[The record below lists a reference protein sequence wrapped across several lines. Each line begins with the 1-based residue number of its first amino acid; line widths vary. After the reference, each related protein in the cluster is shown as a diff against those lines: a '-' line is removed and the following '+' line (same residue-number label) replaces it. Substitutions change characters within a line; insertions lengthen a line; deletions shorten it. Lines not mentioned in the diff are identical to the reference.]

1 VCLFLE
7 SYGRF
12 GPFLVLV
19 LSEICYYI
27 YDMGNLSLKVL
38 KRAKEVGPGS
48 ALTPRA
54 FDDLGNRAA
63 VDQALSRLTKA
74 GKIRRIS
81 RGVYDV
87 PKNHPTLG
95 PLSPDPDAV
104 ARAIADQSGYR
115 LQPTPARAA
124 NALGLSSQV
133 PAQIVYLIDG
143 SSRKIKVGNH
153 IIHFKHAGPRALLGA
168 GTPEG
173 VALQAI
179 RAFGPHHLSAAVIQQ
194 LRQNL
199 PSAAKTGLKKLAH
212 HAPRWMAS
220 AIDAV
225 TA

>member
-1 VCLFLE
+1 MRDLPLQ
-7 SYGRF
+7 
-12 GPFLVLV
+12 
-19 LSEICYYI
+19 
-27 YDMGNLSLKVL
+27 VL
-38 KRAKEVGPGS
+38 KRAKAVGPGA
-48 ALTPRA
+48 ALTPRV

-87 PKNHPTLG
+87 PQNHPTLG

-143 SSRKIKVGNH
+143 SSRKIKVGNR
-153 IIHFKHAGPRALLGA
+153 IIHFQHAGPRALLGA
-168 GTPEG
+168 GTLEG

-179 RAFGPHHLSAAVIQQ
+179 RAFGPHHLSNAILQQ

-199 PSAAKTGLKKLAH
+199 PSDAKTGLKKLAH

-225 TA
+225 TAEH

>member
-1 VCLFLE
+1 MTF
-7 SYGRF
+7 S
-12 GPFLVLV
+12 P
-19 LSEICYYI
+19 LSGICYDI
-27 YDMGNLSLKVL
+27 SDMRDLTTRVL
-38 KRAKEVGPGS
+38 KRAKTVDPGS
-48 ALTPRA
+48 ALTAKA
-54 FDDLGNRAA
+54 FADLGNRDA
-63 VDQALSRLTKA
+63 VDQALSRLARA

-87 PKNHPTLG
+87 PKIHPTFG

-133 PAQIVYLIDG
+133 PAQVIYLIDG
-143 SSRKIKVGNH
+143 GSRKIKVGNQ
-153 IIHFKHAGPRALLGA
+153 IIHFKHAGPRTLLGA

-179 RAFGPHHLSAAVIQQ
+179 RAFGPDHLTEDVIKQ
-194 LRQNL
+194 LRRSL
-199 PSAAKTGLKKLAH
+199 PSKAKTGLKRLAH
-212 HAPRWMAS
+212 HAPQWMAS

>member
-1 VCLFLE
+1 M
-7 SYGRF
+7 
-12 GPFLVLV
+12 

-27 YDMGNLSLKVL
+27 SAMRDLTLKVL
-38 KRAKEVGPGS
+38 KRAKAARAGS
-48 ALTPRA
+48 ALTPRV

-87 PKNHPTLG
+87 PRHHPTLG

-143 SSRKIKVGNH
+143 SSRKIKVGNQ

-168 GTPEG
+168 GTPAG

-179 RAFGPHHLSAAVIQQ
+179 RALGPDRLTAGVIRQ
-194 LRQNL
+194 LRQSL
-199 PSAAKTGLKKLAH
+199 PSDAKTG
-212 HAPRWMAS
+212 
-220 AIDAV
+220 
-225 TA
+225 

>member
-1 VCLFLE
+1 M
-7 SYGRF
+7 
-12 GPFLVLV
+12 
-19 LSEICYYI
+19 SEICYYI
-27 YDMGNLSLKVL
+27 SDMRDITLKVL
-38 KRAKEVGPGS
+38 KRAKAVGPGS
-48 ALTPRA
+48 ALTPRV

-87 PKNHPTLG
+87 PQNHPTLG

-143 SSRKIKVGNH
+143 SSRKIKVGNQ
-153 IIHFKHAGPRALLGA
+153 IIHFQHAGPRALLGA

-179 RAFGPHHLSAAVIQQ
+179 RAFGPHHLSAAIIQQ

>member
-1 VCLFLE
+1 M
-7 SYGRF
+7 
-12 GPFLVLV
+12 
-19 LSEICYYI
+19 SEIYYNI
-27 YDMGNLSLKVL
+27 SDMGDLTMNVL
-38 KRAKEVGPGS
+38 KRAKAVGPGS

-133 PAQIVYLIDG
+133 PARIVYLIDG
-143 SSRKIKVGNH
+143 SSRKIKVGNQF
-153 IIHFKHAGPRALLGA
+153 IHFKHAGPRVLLGA
-168 GTPEG
+168 GTLEG
-173 VALQAI
+173 VALQAM
-179 RAFGPHHLSAAVIQQ
+179 RAFGPHHLSTAVIQQ

-199 PSAAKTGLKKLAH
+199 PSTAKTGLKKLAH

>member
-1 VCLFLE
+1 L
-7 SYGRF
+7 
-12 GPFLVLV
+12 
-19 LSEICYYI
+19 LSEICYDI
-27 YDMGNLSLKVL
+27 SDMRDLTLKVL
-38 KRAKEVGPGS
+38 KRAKAVGLGS
-48 ALTPRA
+48 ALTPKA
-54 FDDLGNRAA
+54 FADLGSRAA
-63 VDQALSRLTKA
+63 VDQALSRLSKA

-95 PLSPDPDAV
+95 PLSPDPDSV

-143 SSRKIKVGNH
+143 SSRKIKLGNQT
-153 IIHFKHAGPRALLGA
+153 IHFRHAGPRVLLGA

-179 RAFGPHHLSAAVIQQ
+179 RAFGPDHLTEGVIKQ
-194 LRQNL
+194 LRRNL
-199 PSAAKTGLKKLAH
+199 PSDTKTGLKKLAH
-212 HAPRWMAS
+212 RAPQWMAS

>member
-1 VCLFLE
+1 MADL
-7 SYGRF
+7 
-12 GPFLVLV
+12 
-19 LSEICYYI
+19 I
-27 YDMGNLSLKVL
+27 LKVL
-38 KRAKEVGPGS
+38 ERVKAASPG
-48 ALTPRA
+48 AAFTPKA

-81 RGVYDV
+81 RGVYDI

-95 PLSPDPDAV
+95 PLSPDPDTV
-104 ARAIADQSGYR
+104 ARAIADQAGYR

-143 SSRKIKVGNH
+143 SSRKIAVGNQ
-153 IIHFKHAGPRALLGA
+153 IIYLKHAGPRALLGA
-168 GTPEG
+168 GTSAG

-179 RAFGPHHLSAAVIQQ
+179 RAFGPDHLTDGVIQQ
-194 LRQNL
+194 LRRNL
-199 PSAAKTGLKKLAH
+199 PSDTKTGLKKLAH
-212 HAPRWMAS
+212 HAPQWMAS

>member
-1 VCLFLE
+1 M
-7 SYGRF
+7 
-12 GPFLVLV
+12 
-19 LSEICYYI
+19 SEICYYI
-27 YDMGNLSLKVL
+27 SDMRDLTLKVL
-38 KRAKEVGPGS
+38 KRAKAVGLGS
-48 ALTPRA
+48 ALTPKA
-54 FDDLGNRAA
+54 FADLGSRAA
-63 VDQALSRLTKA
+63 VDQALSRLSRA

-95 PLSPDPDAV
+95 PLSPDPDSV

-115 LQPTPARAA
+115 LQPTPAHAA

-143 SSRKIKVGNH
+143 SSRKIKVGNQT
-153 IIHFKHAGPRALLGA
+153 IHFRHAGPRGLLGA

-179 RAFGPHHLSAAVIQQ
+179 RAFGPDHLTEGVIQQ
-194 LRQNL
+194 LRRNL
-199 PSAAKTGLKKLAH
+199 PSDAKAGLKKLAH
-212 HAPRWMAS
+212 RAPQWMAS
-220 AIDAV
+220 AINAV

>member
-1 VCLFLE
+1 MADLT
-7 SYGRF
+7 
-12 GPFLVLV
+12 
-19 LSEICYYI
+19 
-27 YDMGNLSLKVL
+27 LKVL
-38 KRAKEVGPGS
+38 KRVKAASPG
-48 ALTPRA
+48 AAFTPRA

-133 PAQIVYLIDG
+133 PAHIVYLIDG
-143 SSRKIKVGNH
+143 SSRKIKVGNQ

-168 GTPEG
+168 GTPAG

-179 RAFGPHHLSAAVIQQ
+179 RAFGPDHLSDGVIRQ
-194 LRQNL
+194 LRHNL
-199 PSAAKTGLKKLAH
+199 PLDAKTGLKKLVH
-212 HAPRWMAS
+212 HAPQWMAS

>member
-1 VCLFLE
+1 VE
-7 SYGRF
+7 K
-12 GPFLVLV
+12 
-19 LSEICYYI
+19 LSEICYDI
-27 YDMGNLSLKVL
+27 SDMRDLTLKVL
-38 KRAKEVGPGS
+38 NRAKMVGPGS
-48 ALTPRA
+48 ALTPKA
-54 FDDLGNRAA
+54 FADLGNRAA
-63 VDQALSRLTKA
+63 VDQALSRLAKA

-95 PLSPDPDAV
+95 PLSPDPDSV

-143 SSRKIKVGNH
+143 SSRKIKVGNQTVYL
-153 IIHFKHAGPRALLGA
+153 KHAGPRALLGA

-173 VALQAI
+173 VALQAM
-179 RAFGPHHLSAAVIQQ
+179 RAFGPDHLNDAVIRQ

-212 HAPRWMAS
+212 HAPHWMAS
-220 AIDAV
+220 AIAAV

>member
-1 VCLFLE
+1 MADLT
-7 SYGRF
+7 
-12 GPFLVLV
+12 
-19 LSEICYYI
+19 
-27 YDMGNLSLKVL
+27 LKVL
-38 KRAKEVGPGS
+38 KRVKAASPG
-48 ALTPRA
+48 AAFTPRA

-95 PLSPDPDAV
+95 LLSPDPDAV

-115 LQPTPARAA
+115 MQPTPARAA

-143 SSRKIKVGNH
+143 SSRKIKVGNQ

-168 GTPEG
+168 GTPAG

-179 RAFGPHHLSAAVIQQ
+179 RAFGPDHLTDGVIRQ
-194 LRQNL
+194 LRHNL
-199 PSAAKTGLKKLAH
+199 QLDAKTGLKKLVH
-212 HAPRWMAS
+212 HAPQWMAS

>member
-1 VCLFLE
+1 MAELT
-7 SYGRF
+7 
-12 GPFLVLV
+12 
-19 LSEICYYI
+19 
-27 YDMGNLSLKVL
+27 LKVL
-38 KRAKEVGPGS
+38 GRVKSGAPG
-48 ALTPRA
+48 AVFTPKA

-63 VDQALSRLTKA
+63 VDQALSRLART

-81 RGVYDV
+81 RGVYDI

-104 ARAIADQSGYR
+104 ARAIAAQAGYR

-124 NALGLSSQV
+124 NVLGLSSQV

-143 SSRKIKVGNH
+143 SSRKITVGNH

-168 GTPEG
+168 GTPAG

-179 RAFGPHHLSAAVIQQ
+179 RAFGPDHLTAGVIQQ
-194 LRQNL
+194 LRQSL
-199 PSAAKTGLKKLAH
+199 SSDAKTGLKKLAH
-212 HAPRWMAS
+212 HAPQWMAS

>member
-1 VCLFLE
+1 LLV
-7 SYGRF
+7 SRF
-12 GPFLVLV
+12 V
-19 LSEICYYI
+19 SEICYDI
-27 YDMGNLSLKVL
+27 SDMADLTLKVL
-38 KRAKEVGPGS
+38 KRAKAVGPGS

-54 FDDLGNRAA
+54 FADLGNRAA
-63 VDQALSRLTKA
+63 VDQALSRLAKA

-81 RGVYDV
+81 RGVYDI

-95 PLSPDPDAV
+95 PLSPDPDTV

-143 SSRKIKVGNH
+143 SSRKIKVGNQT
-153 IIHFKHAGPRALLGA
+153 IQFKHAGPRALLGA

-179 RAFGPHHLSAAVIQQ
+179 RAFGPNHLTDTVIRQ
-194 LRQNL
+194 LRRNL
-199 PSAAKTGLKKLAH
+199 PSTAKTGLKKLAH
-212 HAPRWMAS
+212 QAPQWMAS
-220 AIDAV
+220 AIEAV

>member
-1 VCLFLE
+1 MRDLTL
-7 SYGRF
+7 R
-12 GPFLVLV
+12 
-19 LSEICYYI
+19 
-27 YDMGNLSLKVL
+27 VL
-38 KRAKEVGPGS
+38 KRAKGLGPGS
-48 ALTPRA
+48 ALTTKA
-54 FDDLGNRAA
+54 FADLGNRAA
-63 VDQALSRLTKA
+63 VDQALSRLAKA

-81 RGVYDV
+81 RGVYDI

-143 SSRKIKVGNH
+143 SSRKIKVGNQTVYL
-153 IIHFKHAGPRALLGA
+153 KHAGPRALLGA

-179 RAFGPHHLSAAVIQQ
+179 RAFGPDHVTEGVIKQ
-194 LRQNL
+194 LRRSL
-199 PSAAKTGLKKLAH
+199 PSTAKTGLKKLVH
-212 HAPRWMAS
+212 YAPRWMAS

>member
-1 VCLFLE
+1 MADLT
-7 SYGRF
+7 RR
-12 GPFLVLV
+12 
-19 LSEICYYI
+19 
-27 YDMGNLSLKVL
+27 VL
-38 KRAKEVGPGS
+38 KRIKAASPG
-48 ALTPRA
+48 AAFTPKA
-54 FDDLGNRAA
+54 FADLGNRAA
-63 VDQALSRLTKA
+63 VDQALSRLSKA

-133 PAQIVYLIDG
+133 PAKIVYLTDG
-143 SSRKIKVGNH
+143 SSRKIKVGNQT
-153 IIHFKHAGPRALLGA
+153 IHFRHAGPRALLGA
-168 GTPEG
+168 GTPAG
-173 VALQAI
+173 TALQAI
-179 RAFGPHHLSAAVIQQ
+179 RAFGPDHLNDVVIRQ

-199 PSAAKTGLKKLAH
+199 PPAAKTGLKKLAH
-212 HAPRWMAS
+212 HAPQWMAS

>member
-1 VCLFLE
+1 MRDLT
-7 SYGRF
+7 
-12 GPFLVLV
+12 
-19 LSEICYYI
+19 
-27 YDMGNLSLKVL
+27 LKVL
-38 KRAKEVGPGS
+38 KRAKAVGLGS
-48 ALTPRA
+48 ALTPKA
-54 FDDLGNRAA
+54 FADLGNRAA
-63 VDQALSRLTKA
+63 VDQALSRLSKA

-95 PLSPDPDAV
+95 PLSPDPDSV

-143 SSRKIKVGNH
+143 SSRKIKVGNQT
-153 IIHFKHAGPRALLGA
+153 IHFKHAGPRVLLGA

-179 RAFGPHHLSAAVIQQ
+179 RAFGPDHLTEDVIQQ
-194 LRQNL
+194 LRRNL
-199 PSAAKTGLKKLAH
+199 PSAAKTGLTKLAH
-212 HAPRWMAS
+212 RAPQWMAS

>member
-1 VCLFLE
+1 MKDLT
-7 SYGRF
+7 
-12 GPFLVLV
+12 
-19 LSEICYYI
+19 
-27 YDMGNLSLKVL
+27 LKVL
-38 KRAKEVGPGS
+38 KRAKAAGS
-48 ALTPRA
+48 LFIPKA
-54 FDDLGNRAA
+54 FCDLGNRAA

-81 RGVYDV
+81 RGVYDI
-87 PKNHPTLG
+87 PKNHPALG

-104 ARAIADQSGYR
+104 ARAVADQAGYR

-143 SSRKIKVGNH
+143 SSRKIKVGNQL
-153 IIHFKHAGPRALLGA
+153 IHFRHAGPRALLGA

-179 RAFGPHHLSAAVIQQ
+179 RAFGPDHLSAAIIQQ

-212 HAPRWMAS
+212 HAPRWMA
-220 AIDAV
+220 
-225 TA
+225 

>member
-1 VCLFLE
+1 MADLTLRVLDRVKSGAPGVFTPKA
-7 SYGRF
+7 F
-12 GPFLVLV
+12 G
-19 LSEICYYI
+19 
-27 YDMGNLSLKVL
+27 
-38 KRAKEVGPGS
+38 
-48 ALTPRA
+48 
-54 FDDLGNRAA
+54 DLGNRAA

-87 PKNHPTLG
+87 PKNHPALG

-143 SSRKIKVGNH
+143 SSRKIKIGNQ
-153 IIHFKHAGPRALLGA
+153 IIHLKHAGPRALLGA
-168 GTPEG
+168 GTPAG

-179 RAFGPHHLSAAVIQQ
+179 RAFGPDHLTDGGIQQ

-199 PSAAKTGLKKLAH
+199 PSTAKTGLKKLAH
-212 HAPRWMAS
+212 HAPQWMSS

>member
-1 VCLFLE
+1 
-7 SYGRF
+7 
-12 GPFLVLV
+12 
-19 LSEICYYI
+19 
-27 YDMGNLSLKVL
+27 MGDVTLRVL
-38 KRAKEVGPGS
+38 KRAKAVGPGS

-87 PKNHPTLG
+87 PKSHPTLG

-115 LQPTPARAA
+115 LQPTPAHAA

-143 SSRKIKVGNH
+143 SSRKIKVGNQL
-153 IIHFKHAGPRALLGA
+153 IYFKHAGPKALLGA

-173 VALQAI
+173 VALQAM
-179 RAFGPHHLSAAVIQQ
+179 RAFGPHHLSTAVIQQ

-199 PSAAKTGLKKLAH
+199 PRTAKTGLKRLAH

>member
-1 VCLFLE
+1 MKGV
-7 SYGRF
+7 
-12 GPFLVLV
+12 
-19 LSEICYYI
+19 
-27 YDMGNLSLKVL
+27 
-38 KRAKEVGPGS
+38 PGV
-48 ALTPRA
+48 A
-54 FDDLGNRAA
+54 FIPKAFSDLGNRAA
-63 VDQALSRLTKA
+63 VDQALSRLTKS
-74 GKIRRIS
+74 GEIRRIS

-87 PKNHPTLG
+87 ARNHPTLG

-115 LQPTPARAA
+115 MQPTPARAA

-143 SSRKIKVGNH
+143 SSRKIKVGNQ

-179 RAFGPHHLSAAVIQQ
+179 RAFGPHHLSSAVIQQ
-194 LRQNL
+194 LRKNL
-199 PSAAKTGLKKLAH
+199 PSPAKRGLKKLAH

>member
-1 VCLFLE
+1 M
-7 SYGRF
+7 
-12 GPFLVLV
+12 
-19 LSEICYYI
+19 SEICYDI
-27 YDMGNLSLKVL
+27 SDMGDLTLKVL
-38 KRAKEVGPGS
+38 KRAKAVGPGS

-74 GKIRRIS
+74 GKIRRIA

-87 PKNHPTLG
+87 PKSHPTLG

-143 SSRKIKVGNH
+143 SSRKIKVGNQL
-153 IIHFKHAGPRALLGA
+153 IYFKHAGPRALLGA

-173 VALQAI
+173 VALQAM
-179 RAFGPHHLSAAVIQQ
+179 RAFGPHHLSTAVIQQ

-199 PSAAKTGLKKLAH
+199 PPTAKTGLKRLAR